1 MKRYKLRVYVTSG
14 PDKGNLDHEEFFD
27 SIEELDKR
35 YNELFDYKL
44 FSLILLLGFGTET
57 IIEELVDINGGTCN
71 VRIS

>member
-1 MKRYKLRVYVTSG
+1 MKRYKLRAYVTSG

-44 FSLILLLGFGTET
+44 FSLNPTAW
-57 IIEELVDINGGTCN
+57 VWNGN
-71 VRIS
+71 NYRRISGY

>member
-35 YNELFDYKL
+35 YNELL
-44 FSLILLLGFGTET
+44 T
-57 IIEELVDINGGTCN
+57 INCFH
-71 VRIS
+71 